1 MENITLIVC
10 QHCDTQN
17 KIPTE
22 RLVDGPKCGKC
33 KTPIFSSH
41 PIELTD
47 SNFNHHIESTSL
59 PIVVDFWATWCG
71 PCKAM
76 APAFEQA
83 AAKFEPRMRFAK
95 VNTEVA
101 QNTAMRFAIS
111 AVPTTIIFKG
121 GREIARQPGALN
133 FQMITQWVS
142 QFVS

>member
-1 MENITLIVC
+1 
-10 QHCDTQN
+10 
-17 KIPTE
+17 
-22 RLVDGPKCGKC
+22 
-33 KTPIFSSH
+33 
-41 PIELTD
+41 
-47 SNFNHHIESTSL
+47 
-59 PIVVDFWATWCG
+59 
-71 PCKAM
+71 M